1 MLLSL
6 VPLLIAATFAC
17 AETRSTPGDYATI
30 QQAVSDSNPDIVGIV
45 IGNRAPT
52 ADAGS
57 SRYAAVDPVFLDGT
71 DSFDRDG
78 YGELTY
84 EWRQASG
91 QSLNIADANTATPT
105 ISGFTQTSKIQRC
118 VFELTVS
125 DGDLLSKPDTVEVIV
140 VPSFGS
146 ESLFQVNP
154 PFDPNKPTIVTFFGQ
169 GNWYDET
176 NALTTASYAT
186 PFSQYGDIL
195 VVYLSSVAPDYTQ
208 PIQITGFSSGGRWA
222 IDVALRVNEAY
233 ADGRFAVNRV
243 SLLDAACPSDY
254 IPRFVA
260 SAVDGEPCWIDNYY
274 ATNTPYRLGVLN
286 VKFPTRSATHG
297 TPPGWFGRSIDASI
311 WPGGDL
317 HNSGVT
323 AGYYVSVAGPGKNL
337 RLAPDANDYYFE
349 WNSTTDY
356 LEFYDE
362 SRYPARIPK
371 PATLKGPDD
380 GAILDAN
387 GAVFSC
393 ESTDGAVRYQLL
405 LGPDPQ
411 HLDYVVSD
419 TRVPPQ
425 ELLAVFP
432 FEITYWT
439 VVTTDA
445 HGATIYSDPARIE
458 PENVQEQPIENVTTG
473 KTYPSIQSAINDAET
488 GDEIVISPG
497 VYRHFEN
504 IDFRGKNVTLR
515 SIDPN
520 DPDVVLATII
530 NGRGQGA
537 VVTFSSSEDANS
549 VLAGLTITGAEWG
562 LYCAGASPT
571 VTHCVIT
578 GNKSAGIR
586 LWKLGNPA
594 ITHCDIVANSGI
606 GIEMVLYKSGRYT
619 LSNYPTIANC
629 VVAANLQHGISGG
642 APTITNCTIVDNLLN
657 GIDSSMATVTN
668 SIIYFNGD
676 GSPDAQISN
685 SIATLSYTDVRGAW
699 PGVGNID
706 ADPYFISLW
715 DWGNA
720 DDPNASAEI
729 DGDYHLK
736 STGARWSTEIRA
748 WTSDDVT
755 SPCIDAGDPDS
766 PLGAELQFLSVGPD
780 NERGE
785 NLRINMGAHGGTMEA
800 SLAPRE

>member
-1 MLLSL
+1 MRRAILLSIA
-6 VPLLIAATFAC
+6 PMLIAATFAH
-17 AETRSTPGDYATI
+17 AE
-30 QQAVSDSNPDIVGIV
+30 IV

-57 SRYAAVDPVFLDGT
+57 SRYAAVAPVFLDGT
-71 DSFDRDG
+71 GSFDRDG

-84 EWRQASG
+84 EWRQVSG
-91 QSLNIADANTATPT
+91 QSLDITDANTATPM
-105 ISGFTQTSKIQRC
+105 ISGFTQTNTIQRC
-118 VFELTVS
+118 FFELIVS

-169 GNWYDET
+169 GIWYDET

-186 PFSQYGDIL
+186 PYSQYGDIL

-222 IDVALRVNEAY
+222 IDAALRVNEAY
-233 ADGRFAVNRV
+233 ADARFAVNRV

-274 ATNTPYRLGVLN
+274 ATNSPYRRGVFN
-286 VKFPTRSATHG
+286 VRFPAPPATHG
-297 TPPGWFGRSIDASI
+297 TPPGWFERSIDTSI

-317 HNSGVT
+317 YNGGVT
-323 AGYYVSVAGPGKNL
+323 AGYYLSVVGPGKNL

-349 WNSTTDY
+349 WDSTTDC
-356 LEFYDE
+356 LEFHDE
-362 SRYPARIPK
+362 PRYPARIPK
-371 PATLKGPDD
+371 PATLIGPDN
-380 GAILDAN
+380 GAILDTN

-411 HLDYVVSD
+411 HLNCIVSD
-419 TRVPPQ
+419 TPAPPQ
-425 ELLAVFP
+425 ALLAVFP
-432 FEITYWT
+432 FETTYWT
-439 VVTTDA
+439 VVTTDER
-445 HGATIYSDPARIE
+445 GATIYSDPARIE
-458 PENVQEQPIENVTTG
+458 SGSVREQPIENVTTG
-473 KTYPSIQSAINDAET
+473 KAYLSIQDAINDAGT
-488 GDEIVISPG
+488 GHEIVISPG
-497 VYRHFEN
+497 LYRHFEN
-504 IDFRGKNVTLR
+504 IDFQGKNVTLR
-515 SIDPN
+515 SIDPH
-520 DPDVVLATII
+520 DPDVVSATII

-537 VVTFSSSEDANS
+537 AVTFSSGEDANS

-562 LYCAGASPT
+562 LYCVDTSPT

-586 LWKLGNPA
+586 LWKQGNPT
-594 ITHCDIVANSGI
+594 ITHCDIAANGGA

-619 LSNYPTIANC
+619 FSNYPTITHC
-629 VVAANLQHGISGG
+629 VVAANSQHGISGG
-642 APTITNCTIVDNLLN
+642 VPTMTNCTIVDNLHN
-657 GIDSSMATVTN
+657 GIDSSMATITN

-676 GSPDAQISN
+676 GSANAQISN
-685 SIATLSYTDVRGAW
+685 SVATLSYTDVRGGW
-699 PGVGNID
+699 PGAGNID
-706 ADPYFISLW
+706 ADPLFISLR

-720 DDPNASAEI
+720 ADPNAPAEI
-729 DGDYHLK
+729 NGDYHLK
-736 STGARWSTEIRA
+736 SAGARWSTETRT

-766 PLGAELQFLSVGPD
+766 PLGAELKSLPVGPD
-780 NERGE
+780 NELGE

-800 SLAPRE
+800 SLAARE